1 MLLLLFCL
9 LTGCQEIDPRTI
21 YTQAQKK
28 TSALSSG
35 ERTIQLELVIDPE
48 GSAKTYSWDM
58 TARFLREEKQTK
70 LAIESENT
78 FPERSFSSQSLYDGS
93 TIYINDNGQKYRA
106 QMEYSVLQQRISRV
120 YPSLEISVSQMKEL
134 TSKTRDGGQEFQ
146 FAISA
151 GNVESLRDFVM
162 SQIENFSTDIPT
174 EFTVEKS
181 EGMVWVNQDGYIA
194 STTLQIPCA
203 VLYHGEELEAEMT
216 YQEELVSPGQQV
228 KIEMTNPEEYPEVTM
243 WDLPW

>member
-1 MLLLLFCL
+1 MLLLLFCSL
-9 LTGCQEIDPRTI
+9 VGCQEIDPRTI

-28 TSALSSG
+28 TSALSGG
-35 ERTIQLELVIDPE
+35 ERTIQLELVLDPE
-48 GSAKTYSWDM
+48 GSAKTYSWNM
-58 TARFLREEKQTK
+58 TARFLREEKQIK

-78 FPERSFSSQSLYDGS
+78 FPEKSFSSQSVYDGS
-93 TIYINDNGQKYRA
+93 TLYINDNGQKYRA

-120 YPSLEISVSQMKEL
+120 YPDLEISVSQMKEL
-134 TSKTRDGGQEFQ
+134 TSKAKDGGQEFQ
-146 FAISA
+146 FTISA

-162 SQIENFSTDIPT
+162 SQIANFSTDIPT

-181 EGMVWVNQDGYIA
+181 EGTVWVNEDDYIV
-194 STTLQIPCA
+194 STTLQIPC
-203 VLYHGEELEAEMT
+203 VVTYRGEELEAEMT

-228 KIEMTNPEEYPEVTM
+228 KIEMEDPEEYPEVTI

>member
-120 YPSLEISVSQMKEL
+120 YPNLEISVSQMKEL

-181 EGMVWVNQDGYIA
+181 EGTVWVNEDDYIV
-194 STTLQIPCA
+194 STTLQIPCV